1 METTGRSDSRYAV
14 IFTSKRTNGDNGYGE
29 IAERMD
35 ELASQQ
41 PGFIGADSVRD
52 SSGAGI
58 TVSYWDSLEAIRAWK
73 RNEEH
78 LTAQRNG
85 REQWYSSYQVKICKV
100 EKEYD
105 FYSSELKE

>member
-1 METTGRSDSRYAV
+1 METTGHLDSRYAV
-14 IFTSKRTNGDNGYGE
+14 IFTSKRTEGDNGYGV
-29 IAERMD
+29 IAERME
-35 ELASQQ
+35 ELASRQ
-41 PGFIGADSVRD
+41 PGFISVESVRD

-58 TVSYWDSLEAIRAWK
+58 TVSYWDSLEAIREWK

-78 LTAQRNG
+78 LTAQRTG

-105 FYSSELKE
+105 FHSSEL